1 MIVQAGFKLKINIMN
16 GFDPLGGLQEWHV
29 FTVLILAA
37 AGAIYGIVKLVQ
49 GIIWLFT
56 HVQIT

>member
-1 MIVQAGFKLKINIMN
+1 MN

-29 FTVLILAA
+29 FAVAVLAA
-37 AGAIYGIVKLVQ
+37 LGAIYGIVKLVQ

-56 HVQIT
+56 HVQFG